1 MRDAGCQMSDIT
13 ECVLVGGSR
22 VPKLQE
28 KLYAQFGGRLELCK
42 TVHPDEA
49 VAVGAAVQGA
59 ILRAGLTGGG
69 QDLAPEGCQDLVLL
83 DVTPLSLGIELEG
96 GHMSTLIKRS
106 TAIPCSKTREYTTVE
121 DFQTQ
126 IDVCVYEGG
135 KTSCQRQQQARR
147 VLGRRAV

>member
-1 MRDAGCQMSDIT
+1 M
-13 ECVLVGGSR
+13 
-22 VPKLQE
+22 PKLQE

-106 TAIPCSKTREYTTVE
+106 TAIPVARPESTRRSKTSRRRS
-121 DFQTQ
+121 
-126 IDVCVYEGG
+126 
-135 KTSCQRQQQARR
+135 TSASMKERGPTSQWQQ
-147 VLGRRAV
+147 